1 MNTGVW
7 LAYLPGMKTPEKPR
21 ARRRIITLI
30 ATGAVVLVLVAFGVY
45 GLVTGP
51 SSTPKGGASA
61 GPTTASPTVPSSP
74 SISPSSAVPVVPPL
88 RASRDPQTFA
98 GNVAHALFTWDTT
111 TGLMPL
117 DYTAALL
124 EVGDP
129 TGAEQAGLAADIA
142 TYLPTRQAWTDLRQ
156 YATTQSLTID
166 SIQVPASWGE
176 ALAQAHPGQLPEGA
190 IAYTIHGIRHR
201 QGVWNGQPTTAV
213 RDVSFTVF
221 IACPTGKPC
230 SLLRLSQLDNPM
242 D

>member
-1 MNTGVW
+1 
-7 LAYLPGMKTPEKPR
+7 MKTPANPR

-45 GLVTGP
+45 GLATGP

-111 TGLMPL
+111 SGLMPL

-124 EVGDP
+124 DVGDP
-129 TGAEQAGLAADIA
+129 TGQEQAGLAADIA

-201 QGVWNGQPTTAV
+201 QGVWNGQPTTAE

-221 IACPTGKPC
+221 IACPPDESC
-230 SLLRLSQLDNPM
+230 HVLRLSQLDNPLN
-242 D
+242 

>member
-1 MNTGVW
+1 MNTGVR
-7 LAYLPGMKTPEKPR
+7 LAYLPGMKTPANPR

-30 ATGAVVLVLVAFGVY
+30 ATGTTVLILVAFGVY
-45 GLVTGP
+45 GLATGP
-51 SSTPKGGASA
+51 TKSPEGASPDSA
-61 GPTTASPTVPSSP
+61 TASPTVPSSP
-74 SISPSSAVPVVPPL
+74 NASASPPVPGVPPVH
-88 RASRDPQTFA
+88 ASRDPETFA

-124 EVGDP
+124 DVGDP
-129 TGAEQAGLAADIA
+129 TGTEQAGLAADIA

-190 IAYTIHGIRHR
+190 TAYTIHGTRHR
-201 QGVWNGQPTTAV
+201 QGVWNGQPITAE

-242 D
+242 E

>member
-1 MNTGVW
+1 
-7 LAYLPGMKTPEKPR
+7 MKTSADAR
-21 ARRRIITLI
+21 ARRRLIALI
-30 ATGAVVLVLVAFGVY
+30 ATGTALVVLVVFGVY
-45 GLVTGP
+45 GLLTGP
-51 SSTPKGGASA
+51 TQTPTENTAPTPAASA
-61 GPTTASPTVPSSP
+61 SPAPSPGVSPTP
-74 SISPSSAVPVVPPL
+74 ARPVVPPVP
-88 RASRDPQTFA
+88 ASRDPETFA
-98 GNVAHALFTWDTT
+98 GTVAHALFTWDTT
-111 TGLMPL
+111 TGLIPL

-124 EVGDP
+124 DVGDP

-166 SIQVPASWGE
+166 SVHVPASWGE

-190 IAYTIHGIRHR
+190 TAYTIHGIRHR
-201 QGVWNGQPTTAV
+201 QGLWNGQPTTAE

>member
-1 MNTGVW
+1 VW
-7 LAYLPGMKTPEKPR
+7 LAYLPSMKTPANPR

-30 ATGAVVLVLVAFGVY
+30 ATVTTVLVLVAFGVY
-45 GLVTGP
+45 GLATGP
-51 SSTPKGGASA
+51 AKPPEGGSSPA
-61 GPTTASPTVPSSP
+61 PTATSPTVPSSP
-74 SISPSSAVPVVPPL
+74 NGSPSSPVPVVPPV
-88 RASRDPQTFA
+88 RASRDPETFA

-124 EVGDP
+124 DVGDP

-142 TYLPTRQAWTDLRQ
+142 THLPTRQAWTDLRQ
-156 YATTQSLTID
+156 YATTQSLTIS
-166 SIQVPASWGE
+166 SIHVPGSWGE
-176 ALAQAHPGQLPEGA
+176 ALAQAHPGQLPAGA
-190 IAYTIHGIRHR
+190 TAYTIHGTRHR
-201 QGVWNGQPTTAV
+201 QGVWNGQPTTAE

>member
-1 MNTGVW
+1 MF
-7 LAYLPGMKTPEKPR
+7 LAYLPGMKTPAKPR

-30 ATGAVVLVLVAFGVY
+30 ATVTTVLILVAFGVY
-45 GLVTGP
+45 GLATGP
-51 SSTPKGGASA
+51 APTPEGASPA
-61 GPTTASPTVPSSP
+61 PATVRPTVSASPNASP
-74 SISPSSAVPVVPPL
+74 SPPMPGVPPV
-88 RASRDPQTFA
+88 RASRDPETFA

-124 EVGDP
+124 DVGDP
-129 TGAEQAGLAADIA
+129 TGTEQAGLAADIA

-166 SIQVPASWGE
+166 SIEVPASWGE
-176 ALAQAHPGQLPEGA
+176 ALGQAHPGQLPEGA
-190 IAYTIHGIRHR
+190 SAYTIHGTRHR
-201 QGVWNGQPTTAV
+201 QGVWNGQTTTAE

-221 IACPTGKPC
+221 IACPTGRPC

-242 D
+242 E